1 MIELIERTLRKLHD
15 NPVEF
20 VKEILHAE
28 PDAWQ
33 VEALNSVAQ
42 NSRTAIRSGHG
53 VGKTALESWTIAW
66 FLLTRPYAKVVSTA
80 PTIRQL
86 YDILWSELS
95 KWLKRSP
102 LMTEL
107 FEWQKTKVVMKGVP
121 EQWYAVARTAARPEN
136 LAGFH
141 ATHLL
146 FVIDEASGV
155 ADEIFEAVEGALTGE
170 DNRLLICGN
179 PTRNSGFFKRAFT
192 ADRDLYYTMK
202 VSSADSGRVSNE
214 YCQRLIKSYG
224 EDSDVVRVRVLG
236 EFPKAE
242 HDGLIALEHVEA
254 AMIREP
260 NYHGDLVLGVDVAR
274 FGNDETVIQPRIGIT
289 ALSLEHYR
297 KTDTMTTVGRII
309 HKTVALM
316 KDFSCGRATIN
327 VDDDGVGGGVT
338 DRLREVIAEKNL
350 HVTVNPCHNGGK
362 PRDSHFANWGS
373 EAYFAL
379 RDRFI
384 NGEIILPRDDEL
396 TAQLTTRKYLL
407 TSSDKLILEDK
418 KTYKK
423 RVGRSP
429 DRADAL
435 VLAFAHSGAS
445 IATPPA
451 MPMQRSYWR

>member
-1 MIELIERTLRKLHD
+1 MWEKVLREMHD
-15 NPVEF
+15 NPVLF
-20 VKEILHAE
+20 VKEILDAT
-28 PDAWQ
+28 PDDWQ
-33 VEALNSVAQ
+33 AEALNSVAQ
-42 NSRTAIRSGHG
+42 NPRTAVRSGHG
-53 VGKTALESWTIAW
+53 VGKTALESWLVLW
-66 FLLTRPYAKVVSTA
+66 FLFTRHCPKAVCSA
-80 PTIRQL
+80 PTERQTH
-86 YDILWSELS
+86 DILWSELS

-107 FEWQKTKVVMKGVP
+107 FEWQKTKVVMKCVP

-179 PTRNSGFFKRAFT
+179 PTRNSGFFKRAFFE
-192 ADRDLYYTMK
+192 DREIYNTMK

-260 NYHGDLVLGVDVAR
+260 VHHGDLVLGVDVAR

-309 HKTVALM
+309 HKTIALM

-362 PRDSHFANWGS
+362 PRDSHFSNWGT